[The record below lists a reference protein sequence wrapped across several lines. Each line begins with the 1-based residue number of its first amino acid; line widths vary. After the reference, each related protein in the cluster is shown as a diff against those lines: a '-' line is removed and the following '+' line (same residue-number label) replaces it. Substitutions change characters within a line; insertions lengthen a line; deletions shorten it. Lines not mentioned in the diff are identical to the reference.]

1 MNLSILAGP
10 AIGAVIGYFTNY
22 IAVKMLFRPLYP
34 VKIGNYTLPFTP
46 GIIPKGRG
54 RLAKALGNAVGNT
67 LLTEEDMKKTL
78 LSDKMMA
85 SLDQI
90 VEDLYQ
96 EEEAKSVRNYL
107 LEYTDE
113 EAYEDGK
120 EILTSKV
127 TDLVMGEMEKLP
139 IAQWIAEKGTDA
151 VLSNLDGFLAMMISA
166 DMVRSLVGPAGQKI
180 EDYIKEEGGE
190 ILLPIIK
197 EKVDALEEETPGQI
211 LDGAG
216 ISKEVLKS
224 AVKKV
229 YESFIEKKLS
239 GFLEKINI
247 NQIVENK
254 INEMPMEDI
263 EELVLSIMKK
273 ELGAVV
279 NLGAVIG
286 FLIGILN
293 VFV

>member
-46 GIIPKGRG
+46 GIIPKGKD
-54 RLAKALGNAVGNT
+54 RLAKALGKAVGNT
-67 LLTEEDMKKTL
+67 LLTEEDMKKVL
-78 LSDKMMA
+78 LSDKMMD

-90 VEDLYQ
+90 VENIYKD
-96 EEEAKSVRNYL
+96 EEEKSVKTYILN
-107 LEYTDE
+107 YTDE
-113 EAYEDGK
+113 ESYEDGK
-120 EILTSKV
+120 DVLTQKV
-127 TDLVMGEMEKLP
+127 TDLVMGEVEKLP
-139 IAQWIAEKGTDA
+139 IGEWIAEKGADA
-151 VLSNLDGFLAMMISA
+151 VVSNLDGFLAMMISA

-180 EDYIKEEGGE
+180 ENYIKEEGGE
-190 ILLPIIK
+190 LILPIIK
-197 EKVDALEEETPGQI
+197 EKMDSLEEETPGQI
-211 LDGAG
+211 LYSAG
-216 ISKEVLKS
+216 LKEDTLKK
-224 AVKKV
+224 AVRKV
-229 YESFIEKKLS
+229 YQSFMEEKLS
-239 GFLEKINI
+239 SLLEKVNI
-247 NQIVENK
+247 SQIVENK
-254 INEMPMEDI
+254 INQMPVEDI

-293 VFV
+293 VFI

>member
-54 RLAKALGNAVGNT
+54 RLAKALGNAVANT